1 MARYTCVPVEQKH
14 YDHAQERNS
23 SHCAIAMAIADA
35 IPTAKFICVDLQT
48 IRYTKKGLRYC
59 FLTPHTAQDV
69 IIATDQG
76 EGDKLKPFTLK
87 MRPAQISRAGK
98 RRPQTPTNAELR
110 GTGLGVAREQPHLR
124 DSTADAPSQKRASP
138 GAAPKEDSEASP
150 AAPKSERYTATGER
164 NLDPDR
170 SDGLIGFGLS
180 RPSWAARGN
189 PTRKI
194 STPRGRSVPTTLGGR
209 LPPVS
214 ILSRREFG
222 LRTAKR

>member
-1 MARYTCVPVEQKH
+1 MRDAAATMGRYTCVPVEQRH
-14 YDHAQERNS
+14 YDHAMERNS

-35 IPTAKFICVDLQT
+35 IPSARFICVDLQT

-59 FLTPHTAQDV
+59 FLTPHTAQSV

-76 EGDKLKPFTLK
+76 EGDKLKPFLLK
-87 MRPAQISRAGK
+87 MKPAQISRAGK
-98 RRPQTPTNAELR
+98 RRPQTPSNSELR
-110 GTGLGVAREQPHLR
+110 GTGLGVAKEQPHLG
-124 DSTADAPSQKRASP
+124 DTPSASP
-138 GAAPKEDSEASP
+138 KPKTESLPPTQRFTAA
-150 AAPKSERYTATGER
+150 GER

-170 SDGLIGFGLS
+170 SDGLVGFGGG
-180 RPSWAARGN
+180 RPSWAARGS

-222 LRTAKR
+222 LRALKK

>member
-1 MARYTCVPVEQKH
+1 
-14 YDHAQERNS
+14 
-23 SHCAIAMAIADA
+23 MAIADA
-35 IPTAKFICVDLQT
+35 IPSAKFICVDLQT

-59 FLTPHTAQDV
+59 FLTPHAAQDV

-76 EGDKLKPFTLK
+76 EAGKLKPFTLK

-98 RRPQTPTNAELR
+98 RRPQTPSNSELR
-110 GTGLGVAREQPHLR
+110 GTGLGVAKEQPHLG
-124 DSTADAPSQKRASP
+124 DTPSASSK
-138 GAAPKEDSEASP
+138 PKEESP
-150 AAPKSERYTATGER
+150 PVTQRYTATGER

-170 SDGLIGFGLS
+170 SDGLIGFGAS
-180 RPSWAARGN
+180 RPSWAARGS

-194 STPRGRSVPTTLGGR
+194 STPQGRSIPTTLGGR

-222 LRTAKR
+222 LRQLRRHGT

>member
-14 YDHAQERNS
+14 YDHAQQRNS

-48 IRYTKKGLRYC
+48 IRFTKRGLRYC
-59 FLTPHTAQDV
+59 FLTPHTAQSV

-76 EGDKLKPFTLK
+76 EGDKLQPFTLK

-98 RRPQTPTNAELR
+98 RRPQTPSNSELR
-110 GTGLGVAREQPHLR
+110 GTGLGVAKEQPHLG
-124 DSTADAPSQKRASP
+124 DASSVSSP
-138 GAAPKEDSEASP
+138 KSAAPKTESP
-150 AAPKSERYTATGER
+150 PPTQRYTANGER

-170 SDGLIGFGLS
+170 ADGLIGFRDS
-180 RPSWAARGN
+180 RPSWAARGGQ
-189 PTRKI
+189 TRKMI

-214 ILSRREFG
+214 ILSRRAYG
-222 LRTAKR
+222 LRQLKE